1 MKTGIV
7 LGLSLLTGAATGCTA
22 QDERI
27 EAPAA
32 QLDLRAAMGTTEDL
46 RPVGLAI
53 APDGQRF
60 VFEETG
66 GLFRLDGTHAI
77 AVVPMSAMPSP
88 EQPVQLPF
96 TDIVA
101 LAPNLFALTA
111 IGDGFLL
118 DTQAMTLRQH
128 FCYLPDGTPVSLSQ
142 RTDGI
147 AFDAVNQR
155 LFAQPVTYDAAGVFQ
170 YAQLAVYARETGQD
184 VEWHS
189 VSNDV
194 AATGMVSSPEFGLLL
209 GQGSQLSRFD
219 PATEQMIPLDD
230 LHRFGVR
237 SIDGLSIDQAAGT
250 LVVVDKV
257 ADAVFDLDLST
268 LAL

>member
-1 MKTGIV
+1 MKTGIA
-7 LGLSLLTGAATGCTA
+7 LGLSLMIGCAAEDQRLET
-22 QDERI
+22 
-27 EAPAA
+27 PAA
-32 QLDLRAAMGTTEDL
+32 RLDLRAAMGTTEDL

-66 GLFRLDGTHAI
+66 GLFRIEGAHAVS
-77 AVVPMSAMPSP
+77 VVPMSAMPSP
-88 EQPVQLPF
+88 DQPVQLPF

-189 VSNDV
+189 VKDDV
-194 AATGMVSSPEFGLLL
+194 AATGMVSSPELGLLL

-219 PATEQMIPLDD
+219 PATEQIIQLDD

-237 SIDGLSIDQAAGT
+237 SIDGLAIDQAAGT
-250 LVVVDKV
+250 LVVVDKL
-257 ADAVFDLDLST
+257 ADAVFDLDLAT
-268 LAL
+268 LSL